1 MIWLFRRGLFRPL
14 GPAWLA
20 FAAYRYWRRLP
31 ATRKE
36 EIRSR
41 ARAFAVRIQRALAS
55 SSLSSRLP
63 RRRYG
68 QTVVG
73 QSA

>member
-1 MIWLFRRGLFRPL
+1 MTWFLRRGLFRPL

-31 ATRKE
+31 AKRKE

-41 ARAFAVRIQRALAS
+41 ARAFAVRIQRASAS
-55 SSLSSRLP
+55 SSRSS
-63 RRRYG
+63 
-68 QTVVG
+68 
-73 QSA
+73 

>member
-1 MIWLFRRGLFRPL
+1 MMWLFRRGLFRPL

-41 ARAFAVRIQRALAS
+41 ARAFAVKIQRALAS
-55 SSLSSRLP
+55 PSRSS
-63 RRRYG
+63 
-68 QTVVG
+68 
-73 QSA
+73 